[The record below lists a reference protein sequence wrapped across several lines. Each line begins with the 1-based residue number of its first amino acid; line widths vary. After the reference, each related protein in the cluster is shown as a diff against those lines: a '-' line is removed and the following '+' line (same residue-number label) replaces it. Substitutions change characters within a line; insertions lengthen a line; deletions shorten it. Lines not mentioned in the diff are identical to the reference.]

1 MIQTMEA
8 IRSKS
13 HLFCLSSNK
22 HLSSIFMR
30 ENLSFD
36 WARRWRGEKTC
47 GRSNFSMQNSF
58 AQILLLTFI
67 IFNAIFHTLVVEAN
81 NNNKKLPPRSFTQMS
96 NMLFA
101 NEFFFSNDCE
111 LTFDLSTCR
120 LYPFSP
126 FSDYPMGRSCT
137 IKLWV
142 CQRKTR
148 TAIPLWWFFN
158 FRHQLK

>member
-58 AQILLLTFI
+58 TQILLLTFI
-67 IFNAIFHTLVVEAN
+67 IFIAIFHTLVVEAN

-101 NEFFFSNDCE
+101 NEFFFRMIVSLLSIWVLVDFTHFHLFPTTQWGEAAQSNFEFANEKHAQPFHCDGFSI
-111 LTFDLSTCR
+111 FD
-120 LYPFSP
+120 
-126 FSDYPMGRSCT
+126 
-137 IKLWV
+137 I
-142 CQRKTR
+142 
-148 TAIPLWWFFN
+148 N
-158 FRHQLK
+158 